1 MYGKRAVEQ
10 YPVFASPVRI
20 VVFGR
25 DDKVCLLFECQLEGL
40 VSIAISRGVASVLNC
55 HARHLVLI
63 FTAVIPKRVGTVYL
77 NPSVLGYDVCD
88 ACPDV
93 GTVRV
98 IDIG

>member
-1 MYGKRAVEQ
+1 M
-10 YPVFASPVRI
+10 FASPVRI

-40 VSIAISRGVASVLNC
+40 VGIMISRGVASVLNC

-88 ACPDV
+88 ARTDV
-93 GTVRV
+93 RAVWVHDFG
-98 IDIG
+98 